1 MAMNA
6 GSVEAVRRLGL
17 VFERGGRLLSV
28 PLFKSWIGR
37 HCFSE
42 STVRN
47 YRRVARLSKQDSAF
61 YDRCAALDPSNVYA
75 LLAQPRDLRGR
86 ILDATLDGACSTD
99 LGVADFRL
107 LIRQV
112 VARPPR
118 RRDDTLFAGGLPSRA
133 EGFALALRRA
143 LSLPPARFAAVR
155 RDLLRALEPICP
167 LANRL
172 RRRLGA
178 GVRTPQPQTPLP
190 APTPQTSPP
199 PQLAPL
205 PAIATVPRP
214 TASTGSTRD
223 LPTRRPSTRTS
234 TTKRAR

>member
-17 VFERGGRLLSV
+17 VFERGGRLLSL

-47 YRRVARLSKQDSAF
+47 YRRVARLSKQDPPF
-61 YDRCAALDPSNVYA
+61 YERCVALDPSNVYA
-75 LLAQPRDLRGR
+75 LLAQAREMRTR

-99 LGVADFRL
+99 LGAADFRL

-118 RRDDTLFAGGLPSRA
+118 QRDDTLFAGSLPLRA

-143 LSLPPARFAAVR
+143 LSLPPARFATVR
-155 RDLLRALEPICP
+155 RDLLRALGPICP

-178 GVRTPQPQTPLP
+178 GLKAPQPRTPLP
-190 APTPQTSPP
+190 SPAPQTSPSG
-199 PQLAPL
+199 QLAPL
-205 PAIATVPRP
+205 PSIATVPRP
-214 TASTGSTRD
+214 TASTGSTRSF
-223 LPTRRPSTRTS
+223 PTTRA
-234 TTKRAR
+234 KRSMKLQRGR